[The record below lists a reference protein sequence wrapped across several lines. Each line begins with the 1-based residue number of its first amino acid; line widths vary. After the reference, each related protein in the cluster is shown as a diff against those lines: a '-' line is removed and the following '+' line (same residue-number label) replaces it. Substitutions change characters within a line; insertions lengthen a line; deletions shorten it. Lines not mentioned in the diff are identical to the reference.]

1 MQTDQI
7 VDKRSNIDKL
17 TDELMGTLSDD
28 NKALLTEWAD
38 ENPSNKKLQELLWQ
52 IEVSPEVS
60 AMGEEMRDAI
70 LQNLNR
76 RIGKTSRRSMW
87 LMVTTVAASLTLLVS
102 ITNYI
107 SYQQG
112 YRRLNSQQVE
122 MVNPLGM
129 QSSITLSDGTK
140 VILNAGTTL
149 TYPTA
154 FTGKN
159 REVSVSGEAYFEVVH
174 DDEQP
179 FIVVADNINVRV
191 LGTKFNVKAYEEEKN
206 IEITL
211 EKGSVEVGMSNQE
224 KYIKIP
230 PGQQILFNRSE
241 QKFFRKQVELNYYI
255 SWKDG
260 MFYFNSMTFED
271 IARQLER
278 RFNVHIDIA
287 SEQLKQIVYT
297 GDFVRQENLE
307 QILRVITADKR
318 TYYKIEGN
326 QVQIYN
332 NI

>member
-1 MQTDQI
+1 MAE
-7 VDKRSNIDKL
+7 KKNNIDKL
-17 TDELMGTLSDD
+17 IDDLMGSLSDD
-28 NKALLTEWAD
+28 NKTQLNEWVN
-38 ENPSNKKLQELLWQ
+38 ENPSNRKLQELLKQ

-60 AMGEEMRDAI
+60 AMGEEIRESV
-70 LQNLNR
+70 LHKVNQ
-76 RIGKTSRRSMW
+76 RINKASRRSMW
-87 LMVTTVAASLTLLVS
+87 LVIGTVAASLILLLG

-112 YRRLNSQQVE
+112 YKHLNSQYVE

-159 REVSVSGEAYFEVVH
+159 REVSVNGEAYFHVVH
-174 DDEQP
+174 INEKP
-179 FIVVADNINVRV
+179 FIVKAENINVRV
-191 LGTKFNVKAYEEEKN
+191 LGTKFNVKAYEEEKD

-211 EKGSVEVGMSNQE
+211 ENGSIEVGMNSQD
-224 KYIKIP
+224 KYIKVD
-230 PGQQILFNRSE
+230 PGQQVLFNKLK
-241 QKFFRKQVELNYYI
+241 QKFSKKQVKLDYYI

-260 MFYFNSMTFED
+260 MFHFNSMTFND

-297 GDFVRQENLE
+297 GDFIRQENLE
-307 QILRVITADKR
+307 QILRVMTADKR
-318 TYYKIEGN
+318 TYYKIEGD

-332 NI
+332 KK